1 MISDMQVLFGGEVNV
16 SRMPLAKAQ
25 ALTNQFTTHYNH
37 AVPFDED
44 ALEVIWNHCRG
55 PRCAAERRKIE
66 GRLGIQEGGPLAF
79 PAMKPGGATGS
90 PTSPLESSPT
100 TLDSSPEPEYN

>member
-25 ALTNQFTTHYNH
+25 ALTNQFTTHYSH
-37 AVPFDED
+37 AVPFDEG

-66 GRLGIQEGGPLAF
+66 GRLGMQEGGPSAF
-79 PAMKPGGATGS
+79 PAMKQGGETDF